1 MRKQIILILLILLM
15 LLSNNKEIKQEQ
27 IFLQKENNYAVLV
40 YLDTCLACRNTKMF
54 LNEMEKRENKIIY
67 YLDFNEC
74 KFVTNHENNLNINN
88 YKDIY
93 IELVPTL
100 LLIENKVIV
109 NELVGYKD
117 IVKNY

>member
-1 MRKQIILILLILLM
+1 MKKQLIILILFILIIFPF
-15 LLSNNKEIKQEQ
+15 NKEIKQEQ
-27 IFLQKENNYAVLV
+27 IFLQKEDKYAVLV

-54 LNEMEKRENKIIY
+54 LKEIEKRKNKIIY
-67 YLDFNEC
+67 YLDFKEC
-74 KFVTNHENNLNINN
+74 KFSLKHENNIKINN

-100 LLIENKVIV
+100 LLIENKVVV

-117 IVKNY
+117 IVKYY